1 MLPTLRPTVD
11 KLTLAPTSNV
21 DAVCTELT
29 VLLPKNNL
37 DVLRL
42 TFDPTL
48 YVLDVMTE
56 FTEELPTVMTALAV
70 RLADTV
76 KGMSIAWGLDTYL
89 ALVILVIYLSSDSR
103 RCNLCLVGSN
113 DLFCPGYITNGYDVS
128 WYTCQVLTR

>member
-1 MLPTLRPTVD
+1 M
-11 KLTLAPTSNV
+11 

-89 ALVILVIYLSSDSR
+89 ALVILVIYLR
-103 RCNLCLVGSN
+103 
-113 DLFCPGYITNGYDVS
+113 F
-128 WYTCQVLTR
+128 